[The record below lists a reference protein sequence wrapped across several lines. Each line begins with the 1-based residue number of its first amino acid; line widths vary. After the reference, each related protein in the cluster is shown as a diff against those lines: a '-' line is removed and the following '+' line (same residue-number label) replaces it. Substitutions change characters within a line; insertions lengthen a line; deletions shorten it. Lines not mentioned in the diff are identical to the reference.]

1 MEQSVDSIKQQNP
14 QTFVVV
20 ETVCI
25 LGFTLDYLLRMWSC
39 VERPYQDKK
48 LMSYLTAPMNVV
60 DIVAILPF
68 YLELLLRAGGS
79 LAVIR
84 VLRLARV
91 FRVLKFG
98 TMSENLKLVGEGL
111 SRSMS
116 GLTVF
121 IYLLALFVVI
131 SSAMMHMLEWDPVEC
146 VKEVANETISPC
158 TVGFHTIPDSM
169 WFVMV
174 TMTSVGYGD
183 YSPAGDTGK
192 FVASLLMTAGVLSI
206 AIPITLIGNKFSE
219 VWVEAK
225 VMQGAKKARTTMRM
239 TISAHGGDPVDF
251 EDVGGQYTSELKT
264 IDALFEPMPPSK
276 FQREHLGIMW
286 YRGKE
291 VSTGKDVVLVRRV
304 LSGSHAALLPHFA
317 ELRHDEELK
326 DERLQLVAI
335 NDESVDDMPYEM
347 VLRKANAPAR
357 PLKLQ
362 LQERYRTEV
371 VASAKQKALDDDM
384 MTEST
389 IWSAQALVS
398 EGIQATGGES
408 PQLTALMRF
417 LTVLQARD
425 QDSPVQ
431 IALATLLA
439 TDEEEQEIAKQGGT
453 DEIDAATLLRKA
465 AAAEQRNDKRRQRNA
480 AALAKMDG
488 ADGADNAV
496 VNDI

>member
-1 MEQSVDSIKQQNP
+1 
-14 QTFVVV
+14 
-20 ETVCI
+20 
-25 LGFTLDYLLRMWSC
+25 
-39 VERPYQDKK
+39 
-48 LMSYLTAPMNVV
+48 
-60 DIVAILPF
+60 
-68 YLELLLRAGGS
+68 
-79 LAVIR
+79 
-84 VLRLARV
+84 
-91 FRVLKFG
+91 
-98 TMSENLKLVGEGL
+98 
-111 SRSMS
+111 
-116 GLTVF
+116 
-121 IYLLALFVVI
+121 
-131 SSAMMHMLEWDPVEC
+131 
-146 VKEVANETISPC
+146 
-158 TVGFHTIPDSM
+158 
-169 WFVMV
+169 
-174 TMTSVGYGD
+174 
-183 YSPAGDTGK
+183 
-192 FVASLLMTAGVLSI
+192 
-206 AIPITLIGNKFSE
+206 
-219 VWVEAK
+219 
-225 VMQGAKKARTTMRM
+225 
-239 TISAHGGDPVDF
+239 
-251 EDVGGQYTSELKT
+251 
-264 IDALFEPMPPSK
+264 
-276 FQREHLGIMW
+276 MW

-371 VASAKQKALDDDM
+371 VASAKQQALDDDM

-431 IALATLLA
+431 IAFATLLA

-488 ADGADNAV
+488 ADGAGNAV